1 MATVFKNVLT
11 TELGTTPATVLS
23 TNPTATTTV
32 IGMSLTN
39 TTAGTIQISVQV
51 TDNVVESTAYFV
63 KNIIVPSNNSVRL
76 INGGERLVLGPD
88 TDLILTSNTDAS
100 VDAVI
105 SYVEIS

>member
-11 TELGTTPATVLS
+11 TELGTTPTTVLS

-39 TTAGTIQISVQV
+39 TTAGTIQISVQI

-63 KNIIVPSNNSVRL
+63 RNIIVPSNNSVRL

-88 TDLILTSNTDAS
+88 TELILTSNTEAS

>member
-11 TELGTTPATVLS
+11 TELGTTPTTVLS

-39 TTAGTIQISVQV
+39 TTAGTIQISVQI
-51 TDNVVESTAYFV
+51 TDNVVASTAYFV
-63 KNIIVPSNNSVRL
+63 RNIIVPSNNSVRL

-88 TDLILTSNTDAS
+88 TELILTSNTEAS